1 MTTPENKNCSDDNR
15 ICVPETSLPRVVV
28 VGGGFAGLSFIKRL
42 KNKPVQLI
50 LIDRSNHHQFL
61 PLLYQV
67 ATSGIEPDSIVFPY
81 RKLFRKYKNLSFR
94 MAEVLRINPEE
105 NRVETNIGTVDYD
118 YLVLATGSRTNFFGN
133 ESVARNGIG
142 LKSVTDALDI
152 RSHLLQNLEKAA
164 ITCIEEEK
172 MALSSVVIVG
182 GGPAGVEMAG
192 ALAEFRKYIL
202 PKDYPELRQSEI
214 KIYLIEAAGKLLQT
228 MPEKLSAKTLSYLKS
243 MGVEVLLNTSVSG
256 YDGETV
262 RLNGKDSIRAA
273 ALIWTAGIKGKA
285 PSGLDRNVFTRQ
297 DRIKVDRLNRT
308 EGYDNIF
315 VIGDLAEMET
325 KKYPRGHPMVAQAA
339 IQQGR
344 QLAGNLLAVL
354 SGKTG
359 EDFEYTD
366 KGSMATIGKKK
377 AVAVIKKLQFS
388 GFAAWLIWSVIHLL
402 SIIGVRNKF
411 MIGLNWMWSYFT
423 YDKGDRVIIR
433 KFEPETKDQKEK
445 IKKERELQNKN

>member
-1 MTTPENKNCSDDNR
+1 MITSENKKCSDDNR

-28 VGGGFAGLSFIKRL
+28 VGGGFGGLSFIKPL
-42 KNKPVQLI
+42 KNKAVQLI
-50 LIDRSNHHQFL
+50 LIDKNNHHQFF

-105 NRVETNIGTVDYD
+105 NLVETNIGTVDYD
-118 YLVLATGSRTNFFGN
+118 YLVLASGSRTNFFGN
-133 ESVARNGIG
+133 ESIARNGIG

-164 ITCIEEEK
+164 ITCIEDEK
-172 MALSSVVIVG
+172 IALSSVVIVG

-202 PKDYPELRQSEI
+202 PKDYPELRKSEI
-214 KIYLIEAAGKLLQT
+214 KIYLIEAGDRLLKT
-228 MPEKLSAKTLSYLKS
+228 MPEKLSAKTLSYLTN
-243 MGVEVLLNTSVSG
+243 MGVEVLLNTLVSG
-256 YDGETV
+256 YERETV
-262 RLNGKDSIRAA
+262 KPNGKSSIRAS

-285 PSGLDRNVFTRQ
+285 PSGLNRNTFTRQ
-297 DRIKVDRLNRT
+297 GRIKVDRMNRA

-325 KKYPRGHPMVAQAA
+325 EKYPGGHPMVAQAA

-344 QLAGNLLAVL
+344 QLARNLLAVL
-354 SGKTG
+354 SGKKG

-366 KGSMATIGKKK
+366 KGSLATIGKKK

-388 GFAAWLIWSVIHLL
+388 GFVAWLIWSVIHLL

-411 MIGLNWMWSYFT
+411 LIGLNWMWSYFT

-433 KFEPETKDQKEK
+433 RYQPKKQN
-445 IKKERELQNKN
+445 IK